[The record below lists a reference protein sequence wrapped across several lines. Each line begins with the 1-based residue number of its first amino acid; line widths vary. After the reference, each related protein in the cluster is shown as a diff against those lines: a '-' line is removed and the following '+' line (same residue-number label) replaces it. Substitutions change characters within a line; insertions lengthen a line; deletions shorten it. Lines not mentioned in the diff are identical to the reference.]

1 MQFLNTKRSDDQTKN
16 ARPKISPKISYPA
29 SLLSL
34 STKWVE
40 INSEGS
46 FFISMPRST
55 FLFNFS
61 TMYRKDFRDRE
72 SLFLWAFV
80 VALISATPKAQKS
93 LP

>member
-46 FFISMPRST
+46 F
-55 FLFNFS
+55 LFNFS
-61 TMYRKDFRDRE
+61 TMYRDDFRDRE

-80 VALISATPKAQKS
+80 VALISATPKA
-93 LP
+93 

>member
-46 FFISMPRST
+46 FFISMPLST

-61 TMYRKDFRDRE
+61 TMYREVKTFEVD
-72 SLFLWAFV
+72 SLFLWALV
-80 VALISATPKAQKS
+80 VDLISA
-93 LP
+93 

>member
-46 FFISMPRST
+46 F
-55 FLFNFS
+55 LFNFS
-61 TMYRKDFRDRE
+61 TMYCDDFRDRE
-72 SLFLWAFV
+72 SLFLWALV
-80 VALISATPKAQKS
+80 VALISATPKARKS
-93 LP
+93 IQ